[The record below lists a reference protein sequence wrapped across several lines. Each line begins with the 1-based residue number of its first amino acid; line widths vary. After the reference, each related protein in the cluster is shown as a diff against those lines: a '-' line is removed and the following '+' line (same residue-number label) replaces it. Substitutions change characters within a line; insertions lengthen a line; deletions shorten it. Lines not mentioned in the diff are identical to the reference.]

1 MAGGVIRTG
10 IGGWTF
16 EPWRGVFYPKGLK
29 HAAELEYA
37 ARHLATIEIN
47 GTYYSSFKPDS
58 WAKWKAATPE
68 GFRFSVKASRF
79 CTNRKVLS
87 DGKSSMDIFL
97 NQGLTELGDRL
108 GPILWQFAPTKKFD
122 HDEFGGFLELLP
134 ERLGDLSLRHVVEV
148 RNESFADPRFV
159 ALCRNHNVAICN
171 SENEKYPYIPDVTA
185 DFVYMR
191 LLSANDE
198 IETGY
203 TPDELDLWAGRFK
216 EYAAGQIPADF
227 RPLDRT
233 GLPEAPRDVYAYV
246 IHEGKVRAPRAAMEL
261 QARCGGLS
269 VSAEENR
276 SSRS

>member
-1 MAGGVIRTG
+1 MAGRIRTG

-29 HAAELEYA
+29 HADELHFA
-37 ARHLATIEIN
+37 SRRLATIEIN

-58 WAKWKAATPE
+58 WAKWREATPE

-87 DGKSSMDIFL
+87 DGKGSMDIFL
-97 NQGLTELGDRL
+97 NQGLVELGDRL
-108 GPILWQFAPTKKFD
+108 GPILWQFMPTKKFD
-122 HDEFGGFLELLP
+122 YDEFAGFLDLLP
-134 ERLGDLSLRHVVEV
+134 AKLEGLPLRHVVEV
-148 RNESFADPRFV
+148 RNATFADPKFV
-159 ALCRNHNVAICN
+159 GLCRERGVAICN
-171 SENEKYPYIPDVTA
+171 SENENYPYIPDITA

-191 LLSANDE
+191 LLSANDA

-216 EYAAGQIPADF
+216 EYAQGRVPGDF
-227 RPLDRT
+227 RPLDPT
-233 GLPEAPRDVYAYV
+233 GPPEAPRDVYAYV

-261 QARCGGLS
+261 QARCGGLEPA
-269 VSAEENR
+269 AEAV
-276 SSRS
+276 